1 MCPPTL
7 TPPQNASK
15 ETSLMAAQQPDKVMA
30 DRPMQEDLTP
40 FKPDPMSAQRSL
52 FGTTG
57 AEGPASVS
65 ICTLADDP
73 LKLKL
78 ERDGRFQG
86 IIIGGLHTE
95 NLGIEHIIS
104 YCLQNPH
111 IRYIVVCGEDG
122 QQAIGHL
129 AGQSFIALAE
139 NGTDEQGTILG
150 AKGKRPILKNLTPEA
165 IQHFRKQVTLIDAIG
180 ETSADKVFEYF
191 QNCLSQ
197 NTEPYAPFE
206 GPEPMNQATIV
217 TLSGW
222 LPEKLQC
229 DKSGYFIIRLERDT
243 QLLILEHYQTNGVLS
258 TIIQGKTGPEVYH
271 PAVECGLVSR
281 LDHAAYLGRELQRAE
296 WALQSGEEYIQ
307 DLDHGEQ

>member
-1 MCPPTL
+1 MH
-7 TPPQNASK
+7 
-15 ETSLMAAQQPDKVMA
+15 
-30 DRPMQEDLTP
+30 EDLTP
-40 FKPDPMSAQRSL
+40 FQPDPKSAQRSL
-52 FGTTG
+52 FNATG
-57 AEGPASVS
+57 SEGPASVS
-65 ICTLADDP
+65 ICTLADDT
-73 LKLKL
+73 LKSKL
-78 ERDGRFQG
+78 ENDGRFQS
-86 IIIGGLHTE
+86 IIIGSLHTE

-104 YCLQNPH
+104 YCLQNTH

-129 AGQSFIALAE
+129 AGQSFIALAN
-139 NGTDEQGTILG
+139 NGIDEQGSILG
-150 AKGKRPILKNLTPEA
+150 ALGKRPILKNLTPEA
-165 IQHFRKQVTLIDAIG
+165 IQHFRQQVTLINAID
-180 ETSADKVFEYF
+180 ETNPDIVFEHF

-197 NTEPYAPFE
+197 NAEPFTPFD
-206 GPEPMNQATIV
+206 GAEPMTQAAVV

-243 QLLILEHYQTNGVLS
+243 QVLVLEHYQTNGVLS

-296 WALQSGEEYIQ
+296 WAMQAGEEYIQ
-307 DLDHGEQ
+307 DLDHGEA